1 MSNSS
6 TREYYQLKIVGLN
19 NECCGP
25 FVKKGDILRL
35 VETKVMVNGK
45 EERAA
50 KAIRVSSDDGC
61 VVGYASIITLCNPD
75 FHRKLM
81 RGESPLVRVELV
93 FKETGKGYNRAKIHE
108 KGLSAYCNY
117 VDRDITAEE

>member
-1 MSNSS
+1 MANSS

-50 KAIRVSSDDGC
+50 KAIRVSSSRRPARDTI
-61 VVGYASIITLCNPD
+61 VPRS
-75 FHRKLM
+75 M
-81 RGESPLVRVELV
+81 RRV
-93 FKETGKGYNRAKIHE
+93 
-108 KGLSAYCNY
+108 SART
-117 VDRDITAEE
+117 VTMLTVI